1 MEGWDVHAAE
11 ERDGAR
17 FSWNVWPS
25 SKLEAT
31 RIVVPLGCLYT
42 PLKKIEGM
50 PPALAYDPIRCN
62 GCGGIL
68 NPFCQ
73 IDFRTKLWVCPF
85 CQQRNHF
92 PPHYAENISETNLPA
107 ELIPQFTTIEYEL
120 QTAPMSGP
128 PVFLFVV
135 DTCLPE
141 DELGELKDSLQ
152 QSLNLLPPDALVGL
166 VTFGTNVRCLPAG
179 PADCP
184 KSHVLRWRPVH
195 APAGP
200 GGRAGGRGGGG
211 AGGRRRA
218 AAEGPGRA
226 APGGAPLGGGQV
238 PAARGGVL
246 VRAGERA
253 GGAAAGPLA
262 RAARCPSPRRRPAQ
276 ATSGRSGALLG
287 AGRNRPGCWAALRP
301 PARRP
306 RDARRARA
314 PRRAR
319 RPWCSEARPCGT
331 TGPAEKTRPRCSR
344 RLQKGPPPSP
354 PGGCPPSRP
363 LPRGW
368 GGGADRAAGDA
379 AGGGEDGRA
388 DGDGRLVRAVGLQ
401 GVAPAALPAQP
412 GRRARRPGRA
422 QVAPRRGK
430 ARRRGD
436 RLSSGVRGHRGVP
449 GLPRA
454 EDPGRDRPLL
464 LAEEGR
470 PQRLGR
476 APWPGGHLRLEHGRA
491 HAQLHPRLLLRG
503 QQPETARALRA
514 QAALPA
520 VKSRAVPARSAKA
533 AARLRACRSAAPGC

>member
-141 DELGELKDSLQ
+141 DELDELKDSLQ
-152 QSLNLLPPDALVGL
+152 QSLNLLPRTLVGL
-166 VTFGTNVRCLPAG
+166 VTFGRQRVRTSWARGLPQEPVLRGRPASTRPAG
-179 PADCP
+179 P
-184 KSHVLRWRPVH
+184 W
-195 APAGP
+195 
-200 GGRAGGRGGGG
+200 AGGRGGRGGRAAGGGG
-211 AGGRRRA
+211 AGVG
-218 AAEGPGRA
+218 GGLP
-226 APGGAPLGGGQV
+226 PGAPSGGGQV

-262 RAARCPSPRRRPAQ
+262 RAERPP
-276 ATSGRSGALLG
+276 GAAVHRHG
-287 AGRNRPGCWAALRP
+287 AGRGRRAAGGGLR

-306 RDARRARA
+306 RDALRARAAHGGARRRGAAREGRGPAGPHGPAEERGPAVQGRLQSVRGRGRPGRGRRARGG
-314 PRRAR
+314 RLRLL
-319 RPWCSEARPCGT
+319 ARP
-331 TGPAEKTRPRCSR
+331 
-344 RLQKGPPPSP
+344 
-354 PGGCPPSRP
+354 
-363 LPRGW
+363 
-368 GGGADRAAGDA
+368 DRAAGDA

-436 RLSSGVRGHRGVP
+436 RLSS
-449 GLPRA
+449 A

-464 LAEEGR
+464 LAKEGR
-470 PQRLGR
+470 PQRLD
-476 APWPGGHLRLEHGRA
+476 APWPGGTYAWSMG
-491 HAQLHPRLLLRG
+491 G
-503 QQPETARALRA
+503 
-514 QAALPA
+514 
-520 VKSRAVPARSAKA
+520 SRPTPPSP
-533 AARLRACRSAAPGC
+533 ST